1 MSKGV
6 LLIANNN
13 DEIDYIFQAC
23 YSAKRIK
30 KHLKIPVSLI
40 TDSPELF
47 KTTYKQYRK
56 LFDKI
61 IPLTSASENSFRSY
75 KDGVLQSKVL
85 EFKNKGRVVAY
96 DLSPYDE
103 TILLDTDIVI
113 FNDMYLKCFDQKHD
127 LLMYRGS
134 VDLSPFRTKTE
145 FERIV
150 DTGID
155 FYWATCVFFRKS
167 SQAKL
172 FFDLTKH
179 IQENWHHYRI
189 TYGITT
195 SLFRNDFV
203 FSIAAHI
210 LTGFSSDTHISEF
223 PGTLMFTTDQDQIL
237 SVTDTGALFLFTDTT
252 SSNKTVV
259 TRIENTNVHMMNKFN
274 FDRVIKHDN

>member
-13 DEIDYIFQAC
+13 EEIDYVFQAC

-47 KTTYKQYRK
+47 KTTHKKYRK

-61 IPLTSASENSFRSY
+61 ISSTENYENSFRTY
-75 KDGVLQSKVL
+75 KDGFLNSKVL
-85 EFKNKGRVVAY
+85 EFKNKGRVIAY

-103 TILLDTDIVI
+103 TILLDTDMVI
-113 FNDMYLKCFDQKHD
+113 FNDLYLKCFDQKHD
-127 LLMYRGS
+127 LLMYHKS
-134 VDLSPFRTKTE
+134 VDLSPFRTTTE
-145 FERIV
+145 FDSIV
-150 DTGID
+150 DAGID
-155 FYWATCVFFRKS
+155 FYWATCVFFRKTAE
-167 SQAKL
+167 AKL
-172 FFDLTKH
+172 FFNLTKH

-189 TYGITT
+189 LYGIHT

-210 LTGFSSDTHISEF
+210 INGFSSETKISEF
-223 PGTLMFTTDQDQIL
+223 PGKLMFTTDRDQIISL
-237 SVTDTGALFLFTDTT
+237 DDTSALFLFTDG
-252 SSNKTVV
+252 SNSNKSIATC
-259 TRIENTNVHMMNKFN
+259 IKNTNVHIMNKYN
-274 FDRVIKHDN
+274 FDRIIKHDS